1 MEQAFLIDTNIIIYF
16 FKDELPDE
24 KTEWI
29 TDVFRTSFNV
39 SVIAK
44 IEFLG
49 WSGFTPLQYKQASQF
64 LDNANIISMDDEIAG
79 NAIQL
84 MRKQRIKLP
93 DAVIAATSIINNFTL
108 VTRNIKDFI
117 DIEGLDVY
125 NPVNGDSSSV

>member
-1 MEQAFLIDTNIIIYF
+1 MEQTFLIDTNIIIYF
-16 FKDELPDE
+16 FKDEFPGN

-49 WSGFTPLQYKQASQF
+49 WNGFTPIQYKQAIQF
-64 LDNANIISMDDEIAG
+64 LDNAKIISMDDDIAG
-79 NAIQL
+79 KSIQL
-84 MRKQRIKLP
+84 MREQRIKLP

-117 DIEGLDVY
+117 GIEGLDVY
-125 NPVNGDSSSV
+125 NPVNGDSISV